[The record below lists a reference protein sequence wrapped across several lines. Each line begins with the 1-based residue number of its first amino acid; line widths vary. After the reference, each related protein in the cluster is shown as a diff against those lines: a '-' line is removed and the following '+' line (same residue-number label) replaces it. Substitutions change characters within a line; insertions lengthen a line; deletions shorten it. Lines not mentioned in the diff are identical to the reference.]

1 MTTKIE
7 NWNIEG
13 IREKSKDE
21 ISIYKQ
27 VFKVEY
33 HQWQNKFESLTFI
46 SPDSTLPAS
55 ALKSMIDKANS
66 YDLTVIS
73 TDNNKIYIIFNRNFI
88 NK

>member
-55 ALKSMIDKANS
+55 ALIDKVYLLIKFLLN
-66 YDLTVIS
+66 IM
-73 TDNNKIYIIFNRNFI
+73 
-88 NK
+88 